1 MEPRFGFAQGRETR
15 CLKKMNKQY
24 FIYIMS
30 SRSSTLYIGSV
41 HNLLK
46 RVLDHKEKIVD
57 GFTKRYSINRLV
69 FYEACETSDAAIN
82 SEKQLKGWTR
92 AKKIAL
98 IESVNPE
105 WKDLSL
111 ELMYQEDEKQ
121 ISEKPVIKR
130 GTLNLYRKRGDSA
143 H

>member
-1 MEPRFGFAQGRETR
+1 
-15 CLKKMNKQY
+15 
-24 FIYIMS
+24 
-30 SRSSTLYIGSV
+30 
-41 HNLLK
+41 
-46 RVLDHKEKIVD
+46 VLDHKEKFVD

-69 FYEACETSDAAIN
+69 YYEACETSDAAIN
-82 SEKQLKGWTR
+82 REKQLKGWTR

-98 IESVNPE
+98 IESVNPN

-130 GTLNLYRKRGDSA
+130 GALNSYRKRGDSPY
-143 H
+143 